1 MITVAQFK
9 QRVAQTLNSYAVA
22 EAVEKNSRLGKL
34 VRGMPDRL
42 TKCKKN
48 KYGSRGRAS
57 LGGNSEAL

>member
-1 MITVAQFK
+1 M
-9 QRVAQTLNSYAVA
+9 AQTLNPHAVA